1 MGKYF
6 VRRGEKCVSV
16 KYDKEILD
24 ITIRVPT
31 NREHDDMMEAHTEYG
46 QDGSVEM
53 RGAELI
59 EDRLVQYIVDLP
71 FDIPKDEAMESFVKW
86 EDATEDE
93 RRLAVNLMEQD
104 LRDSI
109 NNAITGKEEV
119 DDKSAE
125 N

>member
-6 VRRGEKCVSV
+6 MRRGEKCVPI
-16 KYDKEILD
+16 KYDKEVLD

-31 NREHDDMMEAHTEYG
+31 NREHDDAMEAHTEYG
-46 QDGSVEM
+46 QDGTVAMHS
-53 RGAELI
+53 AALI

-71 FDIPKDEAMESFVKW
+71 FEIPKDEEMESFTTWK
-86 EDATEDE
+86 DATDYEK
-93 RRLAVNLMEQD
+93 RLAVNTMEQE

-109 NNAITGKEEV
+109 NNAITGEEEV
-119 DDKSAE
+119 DDKTVE